1 MHALRYEGWRAW
13 YRWDARTAAPW
24 PSNRTCSKEVQP
36 SMLRVLI
43 SAWPHFLAK
52 HEGRATSQMIAEVAA
67 RVETMLLTHG
77 NRQGAARKRRELL
90 GGEGEEVRRR

>member
-1 MHALRYEGWRAW
+1 
-13 YRWDARTAAPW
+13 
-24 PSNRTCSKEVQP
+24 
-36 SMLRVLI
+36 MLRVLI

-90 GGEGEEVRRR
+90 GGEGEEVQMRKDGKLRGESQSDALTRGPS

>member
-1 MHALRYEGWRAW
+1 
-13 YRWDARTAAPW
+13 
-24 PSNRTCSKEVQP
+24 
-36 SMLRVLI
+36 MLRVLI

-52 HEGRATSQMIAEVAA
+52 HEGRATSQMMAEVAA

-90 GGEGEEVRRR
+90 GGEGEEVQTLKDGKLRGESQSDALTRGPS

>member
-1 MHALRYEGWRAW
+1 
-13 YRWDARTAAPW
+13 
-24 PSNRTCSKEVQP
+24 
-36 SMLRVLI
+36 MLRVLI

-77 NRQGAARKRRELL
+77 NRQGAARKRRELF
-90 GGEGEEVRRR
+90 GGEGEEVQRLKDGKLRGESQSDALTRGPS

>member
-1 MHALRYEGWRAW
+1 
-13 YRWDARTAAPW
+13 
-24 PSNRTCSKEVQP
+24 
-36 SMLRVLI
+36 MLRVLI

-67 RVETMLLTHG
+67 RVETMLLSHG

-90 GGEGEEVRRR
+90 GGEGEEVQALKDGKLRGESQSDALTRGPS

>member
-1 MHALRYEGWRAW
+1 
-13 YRWDARTAAPW
+13 
-24 PSNRTCSKEVQP
+24 
-36 SMLRVLI
+36 MLRVLI

-90 GGEGEEVRRR
+90 GGEGEEVQQLKDGKLRGESQSDALTRGPS